1 MCAALMRGRQGA
13 LSRAIFP
20 KANIMRVLELILDG
34 ELMQGD
40 DVRALQQALAARG
53 FSPGSIDGV
62 FGSGTDAAVRAF
74 QLSEGDMLADGQ
86 AGARTQARLGLI
98 ADSALPS
105 VADKVTPLIVARMLP
120 GAPID
125 NIKANLVPVLDGLRH
140 FGLTDKT
147 MVLMALAT
155 IAAES
160 AGFKPLDEFLS
171 RFNTSPGGHPFD
183 LYDNRRDIG
192 NRGAPDGARYKG
204 RGFIQLTGRSNYRV
218 YGTKIGVDLED
229 QPDKANEAVT
239 AGLILACFLKDKELK
254 IKSAIVERDFARARR
269 QVNGGTHGLDNFR
282 TAYLRGEKLI

>member
-1 MCAALMRGRQGA
+1 MRT
-13 LSRAIFP
+13 
-20 KANIMRVLELILDG
+20 LELILDG

-40 DVRALQQALAARG
+40 DVRALQQALANKG

-62 FGSGTDAAVRAF
+62 FGAATDAAVRAF
-74 QLSEGDMLADGQ
+74 QRSEGDLLVDGQ
-86 AGARTQARLGLI
+86 AGPRTLARLGVTQD
-98 ADSALPS
+98 AALPS
-105 VADKVTPLIVARMLP
+105 VVDKVTPLVVARMLP

-125 NIKANLVPVLDGLRH
+125 NIKANLGPALDGLRH

-171 RFNTSPGGHPFD
+171 RFNTSPGGHPFN
-183 LYDNRRDIG
+183 LYDNRRDLG

-204 RGFIQLTGRSNYRV
+204 RGFIQLTGRSNYQV
-218 YGTKIGVDLED
+218 IGVDLD
-229 QPDKANEAVT
+229 NHPDKAKEPAT
-239 AGLILACFLKDKELK
+239 AGLILACFLKAKELK

-269 QVNGGTHGLDNFR
+269 QVNGGTHGLKNFQ

>member
-1 MCAALMRGRQGA
+1 MRT
-13 LSRAIFP
+13 
-20 KANIMRVLELILDG
+20 LELILDG

-40 DVRALQQALAARG
+40 DVRALQQALADKG
-53 FSPGSIDGV
+53 FPPGSIDGV
-62 FGSGTDAAVRAF
+62 FGAGTDAAVRAF
-74 QLSEGDMLADGQ
+74 QRSEGDLLADGQ
-86 AGARTQARLGLI
+86 AGPRTLARLGLTQD
-98 ADSALPS
+98 AALPS

-120 GAPID
+120 DAPID
-125 NIKANLVPVLDGLRH
+125 NIKANLGPVLDGLRR
-140 FGLTDKT
+140 FGLTDKS

-183 LYDNRRDIG
+183 LYDNRRDLG

-204 RGFIQLTGRSNYRV
+204 RGFIQLTGRSNYRT
-218 YGTKIGVDLED
+218 YGEKIGVNLEN
-229 QPDKANEAVT
+229 QPDKANEAAI

-254 IKSAIVERDFARARR
+254 IKAALIERDFARARR
-269 QVNGGTHGLDNFR
+269 QVNGGTHGLGNFQ